1 MKENKSLH
9 IFLIC
14 LLSIVFQRCGINN
27 NMMFKV
33 PKGQDVSIEKALMHP
48 SGDYRISVDDKLT
61 FTMATNSGTKIVE
74 AMGGS
79 GAGSN
84 SGAGGEYIVRKSG
97 KVELPLLGEVAVEGL
112 TVIQFEDTLQKLF
125 SQEYQNPFVQVKI
138 TNQRV
143 IVFPGGGADPTV
155 VLLTNSNTT
164 LMEAIAQG
172 GGISERGKS
181 NSIKLM
187 RKEDGVRQIYTIDLS
202 TIEGLKYAD
211 IIVQAND
218 YIYVEPSPDIAR
230 ELMKDISPILAILST
245 TLLLINLFK

>member
-1 MKENKSLH
+1 MKEIKSSY
-9 IFLIC
+9 IILIC
-14 LLSIVFQRCGINN
+14 FLSFALQRCGINN
-27 NMMFKV
+27 NMMFKS
-33 PKGQDVSIEKALMHP
+33 PKGQNVSIEKVLMQP

-61 FTMATNSGTKIVE
+61 FTMATNSGTEIVE
-74 AMGGS
+74 AMGGVGGEGGF
-79 GAGSN
+79 GATS
-84 SGAGGEYIVRKSG
+84 EYIVRKSG

-112 TVIQFEDTLQKLF
+112 TVVQFEDTLQRLF

-143 IVFPGGGADPTV
+143 IVFPGGGADPKV
-155 VLLTNSNTT
+155 IFLTNSNTT

-202 TIEGLKYAD
+202 TIDGLKYAD
-211 IIVQAND
+211 LVVQAND
-218 YIYVEPSPDIAR
+218 YIYVEPSPDLAR
-230 ELMKDISPILAILST
+230 EAMKDITPLITILST